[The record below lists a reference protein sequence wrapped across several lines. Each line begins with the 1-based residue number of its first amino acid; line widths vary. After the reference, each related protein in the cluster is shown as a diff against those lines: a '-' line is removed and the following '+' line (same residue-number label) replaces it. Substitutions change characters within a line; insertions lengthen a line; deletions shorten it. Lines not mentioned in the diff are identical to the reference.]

1 MNDDSRSLGER
12 YEAAAFTFCKA
23 GTLMLL
29 FGRWALLITALCAA
43 ALYFQAHR
51 HGCKQSRCVMKYSLA
66 IAGFWSVVALVCVYR
81 LFPL

>member
-29 FGRWALLITALCAA
+29 LGKWALLVTAVCAA
-43 ALYFQAHR
+43 FLYLQAHR
-51 HGCKQSRCVMKYSLA
+51 HGCSQSRCVMKYSLA
-66 IAGFWSVVALVCVYR
+66 IAVFWSAVAVVSAYR
-81 LFPL
+81 HFA